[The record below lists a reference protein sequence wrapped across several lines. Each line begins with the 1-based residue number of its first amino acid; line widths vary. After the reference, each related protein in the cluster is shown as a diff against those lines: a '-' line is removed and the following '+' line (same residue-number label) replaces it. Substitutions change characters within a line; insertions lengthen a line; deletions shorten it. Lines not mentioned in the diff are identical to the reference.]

1 MQGLLLALFIGIS
14 AIFPAMAA
22 CEGRMVSAGGADAG
36 VCIPAVPRR
45 IVALDP
51 ALTMGILQELGA
63 PVVGAPLSAI
73 QEPLV
78 REAAR
83 RSSVSDVGHPL
94 QPSIERIIALKPD
107 LIVGSAEMH
116 GRFRESASRIAP
128 TLLIEQM
135 DWKRQYRLLAE
146 ITGHRDK
153 AQAVLEDY
161 ERRVAEIRA
170 RVPATPVS
178 VVRVRPGGFHVY
190 LDGPSA
196 YAPYAVLREAGVKR
210 TAYETTSDGTVLKRP
225 DWEEIAALEGD
236 ILLYVVVS
244 GFDPVPDDVLSAS
257 TVANPLW
264 KMLPAVRAGRA
275 HRVDR
280 ATWMGF
286 HGIAS
291 AHRVLDDVERFVLK
305 TP

>member
-1 MQGLLLALFIGIS
+1 
-14 AIFPAMAA
+14 
-22 CEGRMVSAGGADAG
+22 MVSSGGADAG
-36 VCIPAVPRR
+36 VCIPIAPQR

-73 QEPLV
+73 QEPFV

-116 GRFRESASRIAP
+116 GRMRDSASRIAP
-128 TLLIEQM
+128 TLLIDQM
-135 DWKRQYRLLAE
+135 DWTRQYRLLAE
-146 ITGHRDK
+146 ITGHSDK
-153 AQAVLEDY
+153 AQAALDEY
-161 ERRVAEIRA
+161 EKRVAEIRA
-170 RVPATPVS
+170 RVTAAPVS
-178 VVRVRPGGFHVY
+178 VVRVRPSGFHVY

-196 YAPYAVLREAGVKR
+196 YAPYAVLREAGVTR
-210 TAYETTSDGTVLKRP
+210 TAYETTSDGAVLKRP
-225 DWEEIAALEGD
+225 DWEEISALEGEV
-236 ILLYVVVS
+236 LLYVVVS
-244 GFDPVPDDVLSAS
+244 GFDPAPDDALAAS

-264 KMLPAVRAGRA
+264 KMLPAVQTGRA

-305 TP
+305 VP

>member
-1 MQGLLLALFIGIS
+1 MHRFLLALLLCAS
-14 AIFPAMAA
+14 AASTAVAA
-22 CEGRMVSAGGADAG
+22 CEGRMVSPGPSQPGI
-36 VCIPAVPRR
+36 CIPAAPKR

-63 PVVGAPLSAI
+63 PVVGAPVTAI

-78 REAAR
+78 RDAAR
-83 RSSVSDVGHPL
+83 QSSVVDVGHPL

-107 LIVGSAEMH
+107 LIIGSADMH
-116 GRFRESASRIAP
+116 GRLRDSASRIAP

-146 ITGHRDK
+146 ITGHSDK
-153 AQAVLEDY
+153 AQAALDAY
-161 ERRVAEIRA
+161 ETRVAALRA
-170 RVPATPVS
+170 RLPATPVS

-190 LDGPSA
+190 LDGPAA
-196 YAPYAVLREAGVKR
+196 YAPYAVLRDAGVKR
-210 TAYETTSDGTVLKRP
+210 TAYETTADGAVLKRP
-225 DWEEIAALEGD
+225 DWEEIAALTGD
-236 ILLYVVVS
+236 VLLYVVVS
-244 GFDPVPDDVLSAS
+244 GFDPAPDDALAAS

-264 KMLPAVRAGRA
+264 TMLPAVRSGRA
-275 HRVDR
+275 YRVDR

-305 TP
+305 AP

>member
-1 MQGLLLALFIGIS
+1 MNRFLLAFFICVS
-14 AIFPAMAA
+14 AASTAMANCA
-22 CEGRMVSAGGADAG
+22 GRLVPSGGSETH
-36 VCIPAVPRR
+36 VCVPATPKR

-73 QEPLV
+73 QEPRV

-83 RSSVSDVGHPL
+83 SSSVADIGHPL

-107 LIVGSAEMH
+107 LIIGSAEMH
-116 GRFRESASRIAP
+116 GRIRESASRIAP

-135 DWKRQYRLLAE
+135 GWKRQFMLLADLIGNRE
-146 ITGHRDK
+146 K
-153 AQAVLEDY
+153 ALTALGGYDE
-161 ERRVAEIRA
+161 RVASIRA

-190 LDGPSA
+190 LDGPVA
-196 YAPYAVLREAGVKR
+196 YAPYAVLREAGVRR
-210 TAYETTSDGTVLKRP
+210 TAYETTSDRAVLKRP
-225 DWEEIAALEGD
+225 DWEEIAALDGK
-236 ILLYVVVS
+236 ILFYVVVS
-244 GFDPVPDDVLSAS
+244 GFDTAPDDALAAE
-257 TVANPLW
+257 TVANPFW
-264 KMLPAVRAGRA
+264 RMLPAVRAGHS

-291 AHRVLDDVERFVLK
+291 AHRVLDDIERFILK

>member
-1 MQGLLLALFIGIS
+1 MHRLLLALFICAS
-14 AIFPAMAA
+14 ATSTAMAA
-22 CEGRMVSAGGADAG
+22 CEGRMVSSGGPDAG
-36 VCIPAVPRR
+36 VCIPAAPQR

-51 ALTMGILQELGA
+51 ALTMGILQELGV

-78 REAAR
+78 RDAAR
-83 RSSVSDVGHPL
+83 RSSVADVGHPL

-116 GRFRESASRIAP
+116 GRIRDSASRIAP

-135 DWKRQYRLLAE
+135 DWKRQYRLLAD
-146 ITGHRDK
+146 ITGNGDK
-153 AQAVLEDY
+153 AQAALEGY
-161 ERRVAEIRA
+161 ERRVAAIRA
-170 RVPATPVS
+170 RVSATPVS

-196 YAPYAVLREAGVKR
+196 YAPYAVLQEAGVKR
-210 TAYETTSDGTVLKRP
+210 TAYETTSDGGVLKRP
-225 DWEEIAALEGD
+225 DWEEISALTGD

-244 GFDPVPDDVLSAS
+244 GFDPAPDDALAAS

-264 KMLPAVRAGRA
+264 KMLPAVAAGRA

-305 TP
+305 AP

>member
-1 MQGLLLALFIGIS
+1 
-14 AIFPAMAA
+14 
-22 CEGRMVSAGGADAG
+22 MVSSGGADAG
-36 VCIPAVPRR
+36 VCIPAAPKR

-116 GRFRESASRIAP
+116 GRLRDSASRIAP

-135 DWKRQYRLLAE
+135 DWKRQYRFLAD
-146 ITGHRDK
+146 ITGHSEK
-153 AQAVLEDY
+153 AQAALEDY
-161 ERRVAEIRA
+161 EKRVVEIRA

-210 TAYETTSDGTVLKRP
+210 TAYETTSDGAVLKRP
-225 DWEEIAALEGD
+225 DWEEISALEGEV
-236 ILLYVVVS
+236 LLYVVVS
-244 GFDPVPDDVLSAS
+244 GFDPAPDDVLAAS

-264 KMLPAVRAGRA
+264 KMLPAVRDGRA

-305 TP
+305 AP